1 MKFLLKTFILSAL
14 LTCLLNAQ
22 SGKFVSIK
30 GKNYLDPEGKPLF
43 LKGINLGNWLV
54 PEGYMFKFKSAT
66 SPMMIQEVISQLLGP
81 EDAKKFWTKYQDNYI
96 TRKDIEFIKN
106 SGLNSI
112 RLPFD
117 YRVLLESENPLVF
130 NKRGFE
136 LLDRVISWCR
146 ELNVYV
152 ILDMHCAP
160 GGQTG
165 DNIDNSFGYPWLFES
180 PESQELTVQI
190 WQKIAEKY
198 AGEEIVIGYDFLN
211 EPIAHYFDAEKLN
224 PGLEP
229 LYKKITEAV
238 RKVDQNHIIFLGGA
252 QWDTNF
258 KPFGQPF
265 DKKLV
270 YNFHKYWTDT
280 TQSVIQEYVDFSNKY
295 NVPLWMSESGENKD
309 EWIMSFRSLLEKNNI
324 SWAFWPYKKMDATT
338 CMVTFSRPEFYDTLI
353 KFAEKPRASYEE
365 LRKERPNSEEVRK
378 ALEGFLNSCKF
389 ENCTQNAGYLKAL
402 GLKEAL

>member
-81 EDAKKFWTKYQDNYI
+81 EEAKKFWTKYQDNYI

-165 DNIDNSFGYPWLFES
+165 DNIDNSFGYPW
-180 PESQELTVQI
+180 
-190 WQKIAEKY
+190 
-198 AGEEIVIGYDFLN
+198 
-211 EPIAHYFDAEKLN
+211 
-224 PGLEP
+224 
-229 LYKKITEAV
+229 
-238 RKVDQNHIIFLGGA
+238 
-252 QWDTNF
+252 
-258 KPFGQPF
+258 
-265 DKKLV
+265 
-270 YNFHKYWTDT
+270 
-280 TQSVIQEYVDFSNKY
+280 
-295 NVPLWMSESGENKD
+295 
-309 EWIMSFRSLLEKNNI
+309 
-324 SWAFWPYKKMDATT
+324 
-338 CMVTFSRPEFYDTLI
+338 
-353 KFAEKPRASYEE
+353 
-365 LRKERPNSEEVRK
+365 
-378 ALEGFLNSCKF
+378 
-389 ENCTQNAGYLKAL
+389 
-402 GLKEAL
+402 